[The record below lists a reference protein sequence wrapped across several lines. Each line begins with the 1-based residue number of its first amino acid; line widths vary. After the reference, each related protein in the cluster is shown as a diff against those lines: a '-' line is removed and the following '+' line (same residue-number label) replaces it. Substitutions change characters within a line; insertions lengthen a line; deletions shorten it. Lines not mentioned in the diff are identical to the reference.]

1 MDLPHDLEQ
10 RRQQRGGQR
19 SHGADRLH
27 LLLSCVRL
35 PWASRLH
42 LHILLACTHEV
53 LQLLNVWK
61 LIEASSRNQRLR
73 SVGPQGKGRS
83 ENTRRA
89 NSKVHPTCLS
99 FMSPGTKH
107 LAPGN
112 SGARC
117 RHLAP
122 EFPGAR
128 CFVPGDM
135 KERQVGCTLLLARLV
150 FSDLPFP

>member
-1 MDLPHDLEQ
+1 MDLADDLEQ
-10 RRQQRGGQR
+10 RRQQRGEQR
-19 SHGADRLH
+19 PHGADRLH

-42 LHILLACTHEV
+42 LHILLACTHKV
-53 LQLLNVWK
+53 LQMLNVYK
-61 LIEASSRNQRLR
+61 LIEASSHNQRLR

-107 LAPGN
+107 LALGTALKPSKWGI
-112 SGARC
+112 
-117 RHLAP
+117 P
-122 EFPGAR
+122 EKSFQNAIQE
-128 CFVPGDM
+128 CLN
-135 KERQVGCTLLLARLV
+135 QVQSEIMTEA
-150 FSDLPFP
+150 

>member
-10 RRQQRGGQR
+10 RRRRRQQWGEQR
-19 SHGADRLH
+19 PHGADRLH
-27 LLLSCVRL
+27 LLLSCVWL

-53 LQLLNVWK
+53 LQLLNVYK

-107 LAPGN
+107 LALGTSPKPSKWGI
-112 SGARC
+112 
-117 RHLAP
+117 P
-122 EFPGAR
+122 EKSFQNAIQE
-128 CFVPGDM
+128 CLN
-135 KERQVGCTLLLARLV
+135 QVKSEIMAEA
-150 FSDLPFP
+150 

>member
-1 MDLPHDLEQ
+1 MDLPHDLERR
-10 RRQQRGGQR
+10 RRQQRGEQR

-99 FMSPGTKH
+99 FMPPGTKH
-107 LAPGN
+107 LALGT
-112 SGARC
+112 SLVVALEHSRV
-117 RHLAP
+117 LAI
-122 EFPGAR
+122 F
-128 CFVPGDM
+128 CS
-135 KERQVGCTLLLARLV
+135 TV
-150 FSDLPFP
+150 FTSDHPCIESKHCNLNTWVV